1 MGGLVRYGFVKREGA
16 YRWGCGSYDN
26 GMTVVVTAVDGM
38 AEITVNRFYDDGIVE
53 EDTKIVN
60 RVPMGLVWENLPPE
74 VYR

>member
-1 MGGLVRYGFVKREGA
+1 MVWFVTVSLSARALTAG
-16 YRWGCGSYDN
+16 GCGSYDN
-26 GMTVVVTAVDGM
+26 GMTVVITAIDGM

-53 EDTKIVN
+53 EDTKTVN